1 MLWRASVQKAT
12 AQIHCRTIQ
21 EGLENKCVTST
32 PEAVYQVS
40 MEYIPGQYHYTQ
52 YWAIECIGLTN
63 MLFLHS

>member
-21 EGLENKCVTST
+21 EGLENKRVTST

-40 MEYIPGQYHYTQ
+40 MEYIPGQYHYTPAL
-52 YWAIECIGLTN
+52 YYTLPYPT
-63 MLFLHS
+63 